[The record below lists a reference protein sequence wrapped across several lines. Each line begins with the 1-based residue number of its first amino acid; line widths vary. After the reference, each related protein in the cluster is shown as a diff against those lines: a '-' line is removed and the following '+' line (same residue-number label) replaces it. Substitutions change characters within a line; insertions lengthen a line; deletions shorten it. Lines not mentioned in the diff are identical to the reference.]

1 MHRQAEILTEL
12 TELFREIF
20 VNDEITLTPQT
31 SAADLPGWDSMK
43 HIEIIIAIE
52 QKYAIRFSSRQVEA
66 LRSVGDLVAAIDQ
79 KLT

>member
-1 MHRQAEILTEL
+1 MHRQADILTEL